1 MITAIVCL
9 IIGACIGAVGMGIL
23 AGRRDADCETCD
35 ALKNAQAECWELER
49 KLHGMR
55 SSNGR
60 LGKELQAMAFR
71 QNGYKAR

>member
-23 AGRRDADCETCD
+23 AGSNRDCETCE
-35 ALKNAQAECWELER
+35 ALKAAQAECWELER

-60 LGKELQAMAFR
+60 MGKELQAMAFR
-71 QNGYKAR
+71 NSGFKAR

>member
-1 MITAIVCL
+1 MSLFVTIL
-9 IIGACIGAVGMGIL
+9 IGAACWGAGYICGKMQGNK
-23 AGRRDADCETCD
+23 DCETCD

-60 LGKELQAMAFR
+60 LGKELQSMAFR
-71 QNGYKAR
+71 NSGFKAR